1 MKARQLNK
9 GNAMYYA
16 VKVDA
21 GRNVLES
28 MTEAF
33 ATPKACLNAAR
44 AKWGKAG
51 GMQFARSRLVL
62 L

>member
-1 MKARQLNK
+1 
-9 GNAMYYA
+9 MYYA